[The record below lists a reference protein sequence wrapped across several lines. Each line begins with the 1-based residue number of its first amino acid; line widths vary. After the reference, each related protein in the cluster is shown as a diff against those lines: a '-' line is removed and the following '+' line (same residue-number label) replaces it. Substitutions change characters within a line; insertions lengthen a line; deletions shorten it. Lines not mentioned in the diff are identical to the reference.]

1 MENSTQPS
9 PDLESPHPWYWAT
22 RMIIAVI
29 TVIGNGVV
37 IAVISCSRRLR
48 NQPNMFILSLAI
60 ADFSVGLFITPTGF
74 ICLRL
79 VQCDPRIQAV
89 FFNALLHAS
98 MANLLTLTIDR
109 LLAVTYPLRYRTL
122 VTGFR
127 MAVGVAAAWV
137 IPFVVCAVRLAWLYS
152 DRESTRNVEKVYKP
166 FMDVALGALP
176 CVIIVTSYAY
186 ILLTVHKIHVQ
197 TKSLIAHVR
206 FNGNN
211 SRINLARERESRSP
225 LIKSSIRVL
234 GVVVAFFVVCYTYNM
249 YVSFCSVYSLCV
261 VSQITKDV
269 SLILIFANS
278 AVNFFVY
285 AFLKTDFR
293 ETLNASL
300 LGIFQYCFRV

>member
-1 MENSTQPS
+1 
-9 PDLESPHPWYWAT
+9 YWAT

-89 FFNALLHAS
+89 FYNALLHAS

-137 IPFVVCAVRLAWLYS
+137 TPFVV
-152 DRESTRNVEKVYKP
+152 
-166 FMDVALGALP
+166 
-176 CVIIVTSYAY
+176 
-186 ILLTVHKIHVQ
+186 
-197 TKSLIAHVR
+197 
-206 FNGNN
+206 
-211 SRINLARERESRSP
+211 
-225 LIKSSIRVL
+225 
-234 GVVVAFFVVCYTYNM
+234 
-249 YVSFCSVYSLCV
+249 
-261 VSQITKDV
+261 
-269 SLILIFANS
+269 
-278 AVNFFVY
+278 
-285 AFLKTDFR
+285 
-293 ETLNASL
+293 
-300 LGIFQYCFRV
+300 